1 VRSVSQLV
9 IAASSLVLYFEQS
22 NVLIAA
28 HAQQEVCDLDA
39 DYFVG
44 AKDEAIRGHTE
55 MVRVHPLDWA
65 GSLSSWICAQRTVG
79 DKNAGRREYR
89 IAPNCRPMEERQWKQ
104 ISIRGKPMTGVTD
117 RLK

>member
-1 VRSVSQLV
+1 V

-55 MVRVHPLDWA
+55 MVRVHPLDGLA
-65 GSLSSWICAQRTVG
+65 HYHPGFALSTVG

-89 IAPNCRPMEERQWKQ
+89 IAPNYRPMEERQWKQ

-117 RLK
+117 RLKWNPARK